1 MKKRKT
7 RSILL
12 ALIPAIVVAVI
23 IALGTIDNKAAYAQD
38 KPCDTWYSQEELC
51 AGQPTN
57 CFCPI
62 IVDE

>member
-1 MKKRKT
+1 
-7 RSILL
+7 
-12 ALIPAIVVAVI
+12 VVAVI